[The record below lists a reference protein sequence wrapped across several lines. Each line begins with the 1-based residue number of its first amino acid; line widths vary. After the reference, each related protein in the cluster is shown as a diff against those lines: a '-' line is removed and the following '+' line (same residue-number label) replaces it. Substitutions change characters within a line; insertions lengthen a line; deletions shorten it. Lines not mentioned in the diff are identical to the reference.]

1 MGYDDLSAVSS
12 SASTTRGSVPGRALV
27 AGAVLTVALCAAADL
42 VALPAAP
49 EYPSSGYPASG
60 YPAAGYPSAGYPPPG
75 LAPAG
80 LAAAALT
87 GLRSAPHGAARP
99 ADQTSSNWAGYA
111 STGGLYTSVS
121 ASWIEPNVDCSAAGV
136 VAFWVGLDGWGSST
150 VEQDGTGVDCTGASP
165 VHFAWW
171 ETYPGN
177 AITQYTNP
185 VAAGD
190 HLSSTVTSEPG
201 GQYALVLTDA
211 TRNWTETTRAQVPGA
226 HDASAEIVTEAV
238 SINGTVSPLPDFHAV
253 TFTGARIDTAA
264 PQAAEAQPIEMTDA
278 LGDRLAATGSMDPN
292 GDFPVDYVGPGLP
305 VIPPLESARHGLK

>member
-12 SASTTRGSVPGRALV
+12 SVSTVRRSVPGRALV

-60 YPAAGYPSAGYPPPG
+60 YPAPGYPAAGYPAPG

-80 LAAAALT
+80 LAAAAVT
-87 GLRSAPHGAARP
+87 GLRSAPRAAARY

-111 STGGLYTSVS
+111 ATGDVYTSVA
-121 ASWIEPNVDCSAAGV
+121 ASWIEPSVDCSAAGV
-136 VAFWVGLDGWGSST
+136 VAFWVGLDGWGSQT
-150 VEQDGTGVDCTGASP
+150 VEQDGTGVDCTGGSP

-177 AITQYTNP
+177 AITQYANP

-190 HLSSTVTSEPG
+190 RLSSSVTSEPG
-201 GQYALVLTDA
+201 GEYAMVLTDA
-211 TRNWTETTRAQVPGA
+211 TRNWTETTQARVPGA
-226 HDASAEIVTEAV
+226 RNASAEVVTEAV
-238 SINGTVSPLPDFHAV
+238 STNNTVSPLPDFHAAD
-253 TFTGARIDTAA
+253 FSGARIDGAA
-264 PQAAEAQPIEMTDA
+264 PQAAAAQPIEMTDA
-278 LGDRLAATGSMDPN
+278 LGDQLAQTGPMDAN
-292 GDFPVDYVGPGLP
+292 GDFPVDYVGPSLP
-305 VIPPLESARHGLK
+305 VIPPLTSPRHGLK